1 VDVASIVH
9 VLVATPFFILLADF
23 VATIDYMSVE
33 VTLLLLVAHGPMLGK
48 EKRMS
53 DFFHFQESS

>member
-48 EKRMS
+48 
-53 DFFHFQESS
+53 